1 MSVRRKEKNAL
12 HLRKEAAQAHPHI
25 DNRILEGRKS
35 EGYLG
40 CALCMLPRASPG
52 TVEIR

>member
-35 EGYLG
+35 EGMCTVHVTL
-40 CALCMLPRASPG
+40 ASS
-52 TVEIR
+52 TVEW